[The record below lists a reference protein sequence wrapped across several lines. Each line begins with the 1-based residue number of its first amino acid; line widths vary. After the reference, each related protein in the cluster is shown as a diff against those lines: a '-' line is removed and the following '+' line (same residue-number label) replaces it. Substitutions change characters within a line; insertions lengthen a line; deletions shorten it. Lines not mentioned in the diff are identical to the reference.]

1 MTVDDL
7 SFAVDELSF
16 ADLKLSS
23 GKEKDVIDNQ
33 DSDDLSFADLKL
45 SSGKEKDVIDNRD
58 SDDLVDEAE
67 SRGDIGRRRA
77 EKRLQKYTARHL
89 LQLKDFASVG
99 FPEQGEMSVIMSTGS
114 FNAFTI
120 IQQAF
125 IDYVKIDRLM
135 ITTFNMHQ
143 DVISSL
149 FRDFDSG
156 KIGYL
161 DIMLSESVKFRMP
174 KRYAQMITEFDRRR
188 HSGRIRVKFNWN
200 HSKII
205 LLQAGETKLC
215 ISGSGNL
222 SDNAQFEQYY
232 ISNGCSDFEFFRD
245 WIDREFDG
253 ENRKRE
259 KILR

>member
-1 MTVDDL
+1 MIVDDL
-7 SFAVDELSF
+7 SFA
-16 ADLKLSS
+16 DLNLSS
-23 GKEKDVIDNQ
+23 GKEKDVVDNR
-33 DSDDLSFADLKL
+33 DSDELSFADLNL
-45 SSGKEKDVIDNRD
+45 SSGEEKDV
-58 SDDLVDEAE
+58 VDEAE

-77 EKRLQKYTARHL
+77 ENRLQKYTARHL
-89 LQLKDFASVG
+89 MQLKDFANVG
-99 FPEQGEMSVIMSTGS
+99 FPERGEMSVIISTGS

-120 IQQAF
+120 IQQAL

-135 ITTFNMHQ
+135 VTTFNMHQ
-143 DVISSL
+143 DVTTSL

-174 KRYAQMITEFDRRR
+174 KRYTQMITGFDQRS
-188 HSGRIRVKFNWN
+188 HSGRIRVKFSWN

-205 LLQAGETKLC
+205 LIQAGSTKLC

-222 SDNAQFEQYY
+222 SDNAMFEQYY

-259 KILR
+259 KILS